1 VSADAEGRTLRRTLL
16 ALNLATTEFAGTP
29 PRLEAPFH
37 SVYGEGVVPLLVGDA
52 DARRGIYVDV
62 APWTAAAKEECLR
75 WLGLLR
81 TSDLD
86 DLLVEI
92 RSDARVPPDVA
103 FFSGRSARIDF
114 ELVGLLQVR
123 LFGDPAFAPANAA
136 NLRRLS
142 AEYLDLPLRDGH
154 AGLEDLDRLVVEVLR
169 PDGHIL
175 PSTILLL
182 GCFFGEALG
191 RMHGGRWNVAGPT
204 SDQVTVEVATPGG
217 VLAANVFGKVTKLF
231 HNGIE
236 DSTYAMALAIEG
248 RRESI

>member
-1 VSADAEGRTLRRTLL
+1 VTTAAEGRTLRRTVL
-16 ALNLATTEFAGTP
+16 ALKLATTEFAGRP
-29 PRLEAPFH
+29 QRLAEPFH
-37 SVYGEGVVPLLVGDA
+37 SIYGEGVVPLLVDDGE
-52 DARRGIYVDV
+52 ARRGIYVDV
-62 APWTAAAKEECLR
+62 VPWTPAAKEECLR

-81 TSDLD
+81 ASELEDLAM
-86 DLLVEI
+86 EI
-92 RSDARVPPDVA
+92 RSDGPVPADIT
-103 FFSGRSARIDF
+103 FFSGRSPRIDF
-114 ELVGLLQVR
+114 ELLGLLQVR
-123 LFGDPAFAPANAA
+123 VFGHAGFAAANAT

-142 AEYLDLPLRDGH
+142 AEYLDLQLRDGQ
-154 AGLEDLDRLVVEVLR
+154 AGLQDLDRLVVEVLR
-169 PDGHIL
+169 ADGHIL

-236 DSTYAMALAIEG
+236 DSTYAMALAIEA